1 MCVMDYRKIAK
12 EFAEEV
18 KNSLGDL
25 VKDVILF
32 GSVARGDYREESDI
46 DVLIVVDADPWK
58 IQKRVSELV
67 VRYLLEYGTYISVK
81 VVSVEE
87 FEFMKDISTA
97 FYTNIRREGVSLG

>member
-1 MCVMDYRKIAK
+1 MDYRKIAK

-32 GSVARGDYREESDI
+32 GSVARGGDYREESDI
-46 DVLIVVDADPWK
+46 DVLIVVDADPWE
-58 IQKRVSELV
+58 IQKKVSELV
-67 VRYLLEYGTYISVK
+67 VMYLLEYGTYISVK

-87 FEFMKDISTA
+87 FEFMKNINTA